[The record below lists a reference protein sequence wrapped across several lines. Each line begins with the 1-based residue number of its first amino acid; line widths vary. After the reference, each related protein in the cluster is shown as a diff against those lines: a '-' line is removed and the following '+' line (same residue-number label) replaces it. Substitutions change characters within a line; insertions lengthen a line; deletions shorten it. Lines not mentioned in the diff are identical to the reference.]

1 MDNKQQTFVFFGRS
15 GSGKGTQAKLLMK
28 YLDEH
33 KSNGNLYIETGQKF
47 RDFLAQEEN
56 HTANLTR
63 KVIDEGGLM
72 PVFMPIWLWTGEL
85 VDKFSGKEDLILDG
99 LCRKVEEANVLN
111 SAMKFYGLK
120 KPNIIYI
127 NTDKG
132 WSLKR
137 LRERGRDDDDK
148 EEDMM
153 RKLNWFDWQ
162 VMPAMSY
169 FHENPE
175 YNFLEINGEQSIEE
189 VHAEILK
196 KVFGDSK

>member
-1 MDNKQQTFVFFGRS
+1 
-15 GSGKGTQAKLLMK
+15 
-28 YLDEH
+28 
-33 KSNGNLYIETGQKF
+33 
-47 RDFLAQEEN
+47 
-56 HTANLTR
+56 
-63 KVIDEGGLM
+63 
-72 PVFMPIWLWTGEL
+72 
-85 VDKFSGKEDLILDG
+85 
-99 LCRKVEEANVLN
+99 
-111 SAMKFYGLK
+111 MKFYGLK